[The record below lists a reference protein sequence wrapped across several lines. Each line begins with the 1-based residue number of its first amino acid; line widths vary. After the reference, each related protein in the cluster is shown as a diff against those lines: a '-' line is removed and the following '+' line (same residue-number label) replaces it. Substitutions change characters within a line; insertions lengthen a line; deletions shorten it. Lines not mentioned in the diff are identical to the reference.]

1 MLTYSI
7 LTPLLTFFLVCYAIR
22 KIIYVSHKKHLFD
35 EPSEQRKVHITRT
48 PNLGG
53 VAIFSSMLIAAC
65 FFVPR
70 TGIIDQNYI
79 LAGSIVIFFL
89 GLTDDLVGMNPNKK
103 IFGQLVAALIV
114 VLPGKVHFTSWQ
126 GFLGWGEMSYWTGA
140 LTAVMFILLITNAF
154 NLIDGINCLAGSIGL
169 LACLGFA
176 CFFWK
181 MHFSGYYFLALA
193 LCGCL
198 AGFLVYNRTPAR
210 IFMGD
215 TGALLLGFILSV
227 FSIVFIEANKPGI
240 FVVPSFKGA
249 PAIVLGLL
257 VIPIYDTLRV
267 FILRIM
273 HGKFPFSADRSHLH
287 HRLIDLGLSHIQA
300 TGVLLLAN
308 VITGWFVV
316 SFQELRMES
325 RIFGVIV
332 FTLLMNWVLGRIY
345 GRRANR
351 WKRANEEVLDAL
363 RRNDKKGK
371 ALLRVSNKAA
381 TLPEG

>member
-7 LTPLLTFFLVCYAIR
+7 LTPLLTFVLVCYAIR
-22 KIIYVSHKKHLFD
+22 KIIYISHKKHLFD
-35 EPSEQRKVHITRT
+35 EPSELRKVHITRT

-53 VAIFSSMLIAAC
+53 VAIFSVMLIAAC
-65 FFVPR
+65 FFLPR
-70 TGIIDQNYI
+70 TGISDQNYI

-103 IFGQLVAALIV
+103 MFGQLVAALIV
-114 VLPGKVHFTSWQ
+114 VLPGGIRFTSWQ
-126 GFLGWGEMSYWTGA
+126 GFLGFGEMPYWLGS
-140 LTAVMFILLITNAF
+140 LVAVAFILLVTNAF

-169 LACLGFA
+169 LASLGFA

-181 MHFSGYYFLALA
+181 MHYNGYYFLALA

-198 AGFLVYNRTPAR
+198 AGFLVFNRTPAR

-240 FVVPSFKGA
+240 FVATLFKGA

-267 FILRIM
+267 FILRIIQ
-273 HGKFPFSADRSHLH
+273 GKFPFSADRSHLH

-308 VITGWFVV
+308 IITGWFVV
-316 SFQELRMES
+316 AFQELTMES
-325 RIFGVIV
+325 RIFGVVV
-332 FTLLMNWVLGRIY
+332 FALLMNWVLGRIY
-345 GRRANR
+345 GRRMSR
-351 WKRANEEVLDAL
+351 WKKANEEVLDAL

-371 ALLRVSNKAA
+371 AVIRMPNKAA